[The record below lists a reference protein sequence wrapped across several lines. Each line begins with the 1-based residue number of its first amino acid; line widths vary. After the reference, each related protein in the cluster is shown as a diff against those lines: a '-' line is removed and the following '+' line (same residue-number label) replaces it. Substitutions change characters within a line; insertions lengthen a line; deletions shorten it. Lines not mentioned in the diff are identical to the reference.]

1 MEIVRRCGVVV
12 VVVLREVSRG
22 RVAVDVYCSGKVLD
36 ILLAWV

>member
-12 VVVLREVSRG
+12 VLKEVSRG

-36 ILLAWV
+36 ILLARVW